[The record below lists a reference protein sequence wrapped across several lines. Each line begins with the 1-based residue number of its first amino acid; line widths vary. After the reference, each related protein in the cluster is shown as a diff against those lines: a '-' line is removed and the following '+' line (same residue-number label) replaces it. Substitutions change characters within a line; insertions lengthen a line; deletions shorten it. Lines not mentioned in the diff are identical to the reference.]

1 MSSNNSQEPFNTY
14 SQLLDRTAKRVK
26 QYAQNHFNEQSF
38 GITVDQWSILKILK
52 FSSCNLS
59 QKELAEQCEKDQ
71 ASLTR
76 IVDILVNKKL
86 VEREINPQDRRSF
99 VIHLTSEGNKKVEEI
114 YPKIAEM
121 RLKAWENLAPSDFED
136 LKRILN
142 TIYTNL
148 QIEDSF

>member
-26 QYAQNHFNEQSF
+26 QYAQNHFNEHNF

-52 FSSCNLS
+52 FTDCNLS
-59 QKELAEQCEKDQ
+59 QKELAELCEKDQ

-76 IVDILVNKKL
+76 IVDILVNKNL
-86 VEREINPQDRRSF
+86 VERSIHPQDRRSF
-99 VIHLTSEGNKKVEEI
+99 FIHLTPSGKKKVDEI
-114 YPKIAEM
+114 YPLIAEM
-121 RLKAWENLAPSDFED
+121 RLKAWENLDESDFEH

-142 TIYTNL
+142 TIYNNL
-148 QIEDSF
+148 NIE